1 MAGVQ
6 RSGIDRCV
14 RALFTETE
22 MNFEEWFEQYAP
34 TAPESLDDC
43 AKSAWKAGVMAER
56 ESCAKALED
65 AGRYGKSITSCGKTR
80 MPAVNVLHQMAKQI
94 RARSNALANAPAS
107 AGD

>member
-1 MAGVQ
+1 
-6 RSGIDRCV
+6 
-14 RALFTETE
+14 

-43 AKSAWKAGVMAER
+43 AKSAWEAGVMAER

-65 AGRYGKSITSCGKTR
+65 AGRYGTSITSCGKTR

-94 RARSNALANAPAS
+94 RARSNVQDQRPEAAS
-107 AGD
+107 SPKGRAGAAG